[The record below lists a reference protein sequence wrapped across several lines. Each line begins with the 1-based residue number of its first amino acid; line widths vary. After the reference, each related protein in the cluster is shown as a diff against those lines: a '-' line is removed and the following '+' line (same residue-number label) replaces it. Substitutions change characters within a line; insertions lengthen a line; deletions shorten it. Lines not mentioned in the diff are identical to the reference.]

1 MDSRLGDRNDY
12 TLTDLPICNECG
24 TNTRS
29 NGWVN
34 RVPSDFDI
42 CGKRQAEGQEADRS
56 DVLNI
61 ETYKCGTCIGDWAEE
76 ILDEDTGEY
85 WTDWDAVDKEIQEN
99 WIPEVDAE
107 QPLAKKWR
115 MIFDFADCGYGH
127 ADIEDIRKLWKEAQD
142 TNNGQDLT

>member
-42 CGKRQAEGQEADRS
+42 CGKRHAEGQEADRS

-76 ILDEDTGEY
+76 ILDEDKNLRMDSDGNPLFNINI
-85 WTDWDAVDKEIQEN
+85 VSMRPVGNNNHEI
-99 WIPEVDAE
+99 
-107 QPLAKKWR
+107 
-115 MIFDFADCGYGH
+115 IFTVKSFYF
-127 ADIEDIRKLWKEAQD
+127 
-142 TNNGQDLT
+142 